1 METAIVFS
9 VVFLGYF
16 LPTFIASARQ
26 RPNTGGVFIVNLLT
40 GWLVIGWIVA
50 LVMACGTNPPKQPV
64 QPVSRAAQL
73 PWSESPAESPFADYY
88 ARNEQR

>member
-50 LVMACGTNPPKQPV
+50 LVMACGTNPPLQPLQPV
-64 QPVSRAAQL
+64 GRLTQQ
-73 PWSESPAESPFADYY
+73 PWSEPPAESPYADYY
-88 ARNEQR
+88 AQHDRA